1 MLTAHYCT
9 DHTLHWPHTPVAVQ
23 APPHAPPQA
32 RSLTRGRRA
41 ARAARQT
48 TTSGPRCTSA
58 SARARTTSSST
69 SSPSRATS
77 PTRCG
82 ARASPCAPYG
92 RAVQTVR
99 RTGSPTR
106 CGGGAAPNG
115 RRARKCTVSTN
126 RRASGGVFDV
136 YIVYGQLCPAE
147 RRTPRLRRTA
157 RIYIFAYQSTGTVLI
172 VSTNR
177 HASRCPAGPDAPP
190 LQPVKGCSPLA
201 YGRTGC
207 MPRAA
212 GRKGPVRQ
220 GLQTSAWAHG
230 AYVGSPWW

>member
-1 MLTAHYCT
+1 M
-9 DHTLHWPHTPVAVQ
+9 AVQ
-23 APPHAPPQA
+23 APPQAPPQA

-41 ARAARQT
+41 VLAARRT

-58 SARARTTSSST
+58 PARARTTSSST

-157 RIYIFAYQSTGTVLI
+157 RIYIYQSTGTVLI

-190 LQPVKGCSPLA
+190 LQPVKGCSPWRTGVRA
-201 YGRTGC
+201 VCQGPQAEKGPYAKGCRRRPGRTG
-207 MPRAA
+207 P
-212 GRKGPVRQ
+212 
-220 GLQTSAWAHG
+220 TSAALGGDGRSRH
-230 AYVGSPWW
+230 PTP